1 MTNDERAEAAEQSRI
16 TEHEANRAAEDAEF
30 VAAQLAEDYV
40 MQNGQEA
47 GLRRMDFWTQFA
59 KAASD
64 PRWARRYNLL
74 ATAYDRAVHY
84 IRNTRIVD
92 ETQEA
97 LPFDE
102 AAA

>member
-1 MTNDERAEAAEQSRI
+1 
-16 TEHEANRAAEDAEF
+16 
-30 VAAQLAEDYV
+30 

-59 KAASD
+59 NAASD

-84 IRNTRIVD
+84 IRDTKIVD
-92 ETQEA
+92 ENQEA
-97 LPFDE
+97 LPFPKE
-102 AAA
+102 AA